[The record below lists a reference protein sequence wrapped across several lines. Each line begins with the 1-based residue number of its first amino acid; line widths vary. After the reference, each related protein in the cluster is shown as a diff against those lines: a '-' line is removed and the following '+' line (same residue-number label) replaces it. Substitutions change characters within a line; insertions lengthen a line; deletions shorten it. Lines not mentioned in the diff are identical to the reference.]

1 MPRVKFSP
9 MDKEAEAKSGI
20 TLLAAAIKA
29 KVSLSHKCGGKG
41 SCTTCK
47 VRVLTPR
54 SCTPL
59 NQKEIKMISNSQRNE
74 GFRLACQTKLLGD
87 CVVEVPESPLQA
99 LIRRQLEAQR
109 NKTHD

>member
-9 MDKEAEAKSGI
+9 MDKEAEARSGI

-29 KVSLSHKCGGKG
+29 KVNLSHKCGGKG

-47 VRVLTPR
+47 VKVLTPQA
-54 SCTPL
+54 CTPL
-59 NQKEIKMISNSQRNE
+59 SQKEIKMISVSQRTE
-74 GFRLACQTKLLGD
+74 GFRLACQTKVISD
-87 CVVEVPESPLQA
+87 CQVDVPESPLQA